1 MGSRSE
7 RLVHDTMSCIK
18 PRVVGTWGEASGYP
32 GVYSWEGSGDLG
44 SCCVLLTRGR
54 VLRTRGGSWGWGPGD
69 PAGLGLGVPGG
80 GDSRGLGVLG
90 NKGYPRGLA
99 DPEWVLNDLNFN

>member
-1 MGSRSE
+1 M
-7 RLVHDTMSCIK
+7 VSCL
-18 PRVVGTWGEASGYP
+18 PGGGYCVPGE
-32 GVYSWEGSGDLG
+32 
-44 SCCVLLTRGR
+44 
-54 VLRTRGGSWGWGPGD
+54 GPGD

-80 GDSRGLGVLG
+80 GDSRGLEVLG